1 LKAALFNEI
10 DKMNSVSSQIMVG
23 RAFRGGTGL
32 CEIVLDDNLLDN
44 TEFSDIKENNKYNKY
59 IELESNSLMDDIFNR
74 TDIDVYLP
82 NIT

>member
-1 LKAALFNEI
+1 
-10 DKMNSVSSQIMVG
+10 
-23 RAFRGGTGL
+23 
-32 CEIVLDDNLLDN
+32 LLDN